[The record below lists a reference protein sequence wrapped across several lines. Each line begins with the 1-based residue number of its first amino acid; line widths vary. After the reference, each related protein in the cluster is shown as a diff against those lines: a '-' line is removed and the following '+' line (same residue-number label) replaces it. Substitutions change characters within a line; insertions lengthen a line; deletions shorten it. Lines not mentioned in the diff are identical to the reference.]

1 MRAAMIGLTGASATA
16 GPDLHAG
23 MFPGEAGVMIAEVA
37 NGEAPGPTAGAAHD
51 HRTSAAP
58 GARNPA
64 NAANRSN
71 PCPT

>member
-1 MRAAMIGLTGASATA
+1 MIGPTGVSATA

-23 MFPGEAGVMIAEVA
+23 MFPGEAGAMIAVVVA
-37 NGEAPGPTAGAAHD
+37 SGEDPDPMAAAALAL
-51 HRTSAAP
+51 RTSADP
-58 GARNPA
+58 GVRNRA